1 MLNIITTILLW
12 LLFLHM
18 IHTTLSDFA
27 TDEML
32 FVLLAKERAKYRKRN
47 STAKSHKL
55 DKSCDINS
63 LTNRQKLSRMM
74 PPRSKWVRPKKR
86 KNLGKGALAL
96 RKLTEKALLLTYR
109 RDKELH
115 LQFDYQQEFQAF
127 ASRIR
132 ARIQSA
138 DLSFNSPVL
147 MPMYKDQAVVGGK
160 TIVTCRPLTVYMDL
174 EDKIILGLAS
184 RYLTK
189 YLDKY
194 LHPNI
199 LSYRKARLLDDGKFR
214 PSDFNDGIRHIRKYL
229 DEHYSEDIYAADCDI
244 KKFYDVFDHQV
255 IRDCFDRILDRAQM
269 SSEAQAQVR
278 QVLEAYLASYNFY
291 DDALQVAKTEPTVFS
306 KIQSKLHDREGQNE
320 YVLGWVDELRQQPV
334 EAQRQ
339 RGVSQGGALSL
350 VIANVV
356 LNDVDQPIVSTP
368 DPDRLF
374 IRYCDDMILLHTDR
388 DKCQALMESY
398 TRSLV
403 AHRLYY
409 HDFKPYIDRKSFWHV
424 KSHQPYLWGDGEVG
438 CSNRYIGFLGYEL
451 SRDGRMRL
459 RKSNIESLKERFSHQ
474 EIIHRRHLE
483 SYTPA
488 EAEALTK
495 KAIERIL
502 DSPSVYTAFNQQQF
516 QHGSQHKYLLQLRD
530 KCVNRLK
537 LSSCYGRKSTGM
549 STVYSGKSSNDT

>member
-1 MLNIITTILLW
+1 
-12 LLFLHM
+12 M

-55 DKSCDINS
+55 DKDCDINS

-86 KNLGKGALAL
+86 KDLGKGALAL

-115 LQFDYQQEFQAF
+115 LQFDYQKEFQAF

-138 DLSFNSPVL
+138 DLCFNSPVL
-147 MPMYKDQAVVGGK
+147 MPIYKDKEVVGGK
-160 TIVTCRPLTVYMDL
+160 TIVNCRPLTVYMDL

-194 LHPNI
+194 LHPHI

-214 PSDFNDGIRHIRKYL
+214 PSDFNDGIRHIRQYL
-229 DEHYSEDIYAADCDI
+229 DEHYSEEIYAADCDI

-255 IRDCFDRILDRAQM
+255 IRDCFNRILARAQM
-269 SSEAQAQVR
+269 SLEAQSQILR
-278 QVLEAYLASYNFY
+278 VLEAYFSSYNFY
-291 DDALQVAKTEPTVFS
+291 DNALQIAKNHPSVFS
-306 KIQSKLHDREGQNE
+306 KIQSKLHDRDGQNE

-334 EAQRQ
+334 ETQRQ

-350 VIANVV
+350 LIANIV

-388 DKCQALMESY
+388 DKCQALMDCY

-409 HDFKPYIDRKSFWHV
+409 HDFKPYTDRKSFWRV
-424 KSHQPYLWGDGEVG
+424 KSHQPYLWGDGPVG
-438 CSNRYIGFLGYEL
+438 SSNRYIGFLGYEL
-451 SRDGRMRL
+451 CRDGRMRL
-459 RKSNIESLKERFSHQ
+459 RKSNIDSLKERFSRQ
-474 EIIHRRHLE
+474 EVIHRRHLE
-483 SYTPA
+483 SHTSA
-488 EAEALTK
+488 EAKALTQ
-495 KAIERIL
+495 KAFERIL
-502 DSPSVYTAFNQQQF
+502 DSPSVYTAFDQEKF
-516 QHGSQHKYLLQLRD
+516 QNGSQYKYLRKLRT
-530 KCVNRLK
+530 KCEKRLK
-537 LSSCYGRKSTGM
+537 LCS
-549 STVYSGKSSNDT
+549 